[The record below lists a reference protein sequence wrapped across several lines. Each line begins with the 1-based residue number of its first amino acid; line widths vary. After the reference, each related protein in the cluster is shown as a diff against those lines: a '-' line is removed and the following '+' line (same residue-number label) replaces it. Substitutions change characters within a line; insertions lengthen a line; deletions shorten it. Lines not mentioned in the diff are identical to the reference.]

1 MKRAFAIVMLAAAAV
16 LAACAAGDV
25 PPPADMTPFVL
36 PDVVARVNGSNIT
49 RVDYERAV
57 TRLSGAGAVAQTIND
72 QVINTLIEQ
81 RIIEQAAVELNV
93 GVSDADVD
101 GEINALKA
109 LTGDWNAWLT
119 ENGYTEEEFREAIR
133 SNLLTQRVREAVL
146 AQTGDVNT
154 IRTVHARH
162 ILVATQAEAEAV
174 SQRLQNGEVFE
185 ALAAELSRDV
195 TTKDTGGN
203 LGFFVREDL
212 TTPQLADL
220 AFTLEPGQMAGPIET
235 ALGWHIVQTLEFGER
250 PVATGGEAIA
260 LEQRFTDWLAARRQS
275 ATIEKLF

>member
-1 MKRAFAIVMLAAAAV
+1 
-16 LAACAAGDV
+16 
-25 PPPADMTPFVL
+25 
-36 PDVVARVNGSNIT
+36 VNGSNIT

-93 GVSDADVD
+93 AVSDADVD

-119 ENGYTEEEFREAIR
+119 ENGYSEEEFREAIR

-162 ILVATQAEAEAV
+162 ILVATQAEAEVVA
-174 SQRLQNGEVFE
+174 QRLQNGEVFE

>member
-1 MKRAFAIVMLAAAAV
+1 MKRAFVILLLVVAAV
-16 LAACAAGDV
+16 LATCAGGDV
-25 PPPADMTPFVL
+25 PPPENMTPLAL
-36 PDVVARVNGSNIT
+36 PDVVARVNGSDIT
-49 RVDYERAV
+49 RADYERALV
-57 TRLSGAGAVAQTIND
+57 RLSGAGVVAQSITD

-93 GVSDADVD
+93 SVTEADVE

-109 LTGDWNAWLT
+109 LTADWNAWLA
-119 ENGYTEEEFREAIR
+119 ENGYTEPEFRQAIQ
-133 SNLLTQRVREAVL
+133 SNLLTQRVRDAVL

-154 IRTVHARH
+154 VRTVHARH
-162 ILVATQAEAEAV
+162 ILVASQAEADAV
-174 SQRLQNGEVFE
+174 MQRLQNGEVFE
-185 ALAAELSRDV
+185 ALAAEVSRDV
-195 TTKDTGGN
+195 TTRDTGGN
-203 LGFFVREDL
+203 LGFFVRDDL

-220 AFTLEPGQMAGPIET
+220 AFTLEPGQMAGPVET

-260 LEQRFTDWLAARRQS
+260 LEQRFTDWLASRRQA